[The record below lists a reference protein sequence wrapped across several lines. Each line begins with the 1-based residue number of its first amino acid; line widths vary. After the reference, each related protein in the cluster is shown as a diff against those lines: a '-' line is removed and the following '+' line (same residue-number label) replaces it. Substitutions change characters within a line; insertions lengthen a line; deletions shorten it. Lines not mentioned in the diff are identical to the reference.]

1 MGETLIV
8 DITFKMSNVSLES
21 LSKLVHKMKIKVKS
35 INTMPGETDSQSSK
49 QRGPGISKEET
60 VSLRKKHIGPS
71 CKLFF
76 RQDPLKIVRGE
87 GVYLYDENG
96 EAYLDCIN
104 NVAHVGHCHPRVVQA
119 GQQQMAVLNTNSRFL
134 HDNLVLYAERL
145 CSTLP
150 GNLSVAFLVNS
161 GSEANDLALR
171 MAYQHTGN
179 RDVITLDHSYHGHVI
194 SLIDISPYKF
204 DKPGGAGCPEHTW
217 VAPVPDVYRGKYW
230 QSHHPDEDMGKLCA
244 REVDDI
250 ISKMGDKGRS
260 PAVFIAESLQ
270 SCGGQIIFP
279 DSYLPEV
286 YQSVRKAGGV
296 VIADEVQVGFGR
308 VGTHMWAFQTYGDN
322 IVPDIVTMGKPM
334 GNGHPIAAVITT
346 PEIAASFSA
355 TGIEYF
361 NTYGGNPVSCAI
373 GNAVLD
379 TIQKER
385 LMEHATDVGKLIFDG
400 AKELQ
405 AKHTV
410 IGDVR
415 GRGMFVGIDLVK
427 DRTTREPNT
436 ALALHV
442 TTCLKEQKILLQ
454 SDGPHNNVLKF
465 KSPLVFSK
473 ENAMRLLNA
482 IDKILT
488 EANHDGKQN
497 GH

>member
-21 LSKLVHKMKIKVKS
+21 LSKFVHKMKIKVKS

-49 QRGPGISKEET
+49 QSGPAISKEET

-171 MAYQHTGN
+171 MAYQLSGN
-179 RDVITLDHSYHGHVI
+179 RDVITLVHSYHGHVI

-230 QSHHPDEDMGKLCA
+230 QSHHPDEDMGKLYA

-379 TIQKER
+379 VIEKDR
-385 LMEHATDVGKLIFDG
+385 LMEHATKVGNALLIG
-400 AKELQ
+400 AKKLGEKYRL
-405 AKHTV
+405 V
-410 IGDVR
+410 GDVR

-427 DRTTREPNT
+427 DRETREPHP
-436 ALALHV
+436 AAAAHV
-442 TTCLKEQKILLQ
+442 LTRFKQERILMQ
-454 SDGPHNNVLKF
+454 SDGPYNNVLKF
-465 KSPLVFSK
+465 KSPLAFNLENVDTVLDLLDKVFAEIEESK
-473 ENAMRLLNA
+473 
-482 IDKILT
+482 I
-488 EANHDGKQN
+488 
-497 GH
+497 